1 MKTSFFT
8 DLSNFFKH
16 PVKYEQTP
24 PKVEWLK
31 VLQSYALLSAGALV
45 AGIIASVTLSYFGPD
60 SENAIE
66 GLFDGQTTWQDI
78 ALLAVVV
85 GPILE
90 ELAFRLLLRFSKVT
104 LAFGI
109 PLFGGFLGLF
119 FGQSLTLPYASLLLV
134 LSFILFIAFS
144 LTKNFESYREHY
156 HKAYPYLLYGTVLS
170 FGFAHLT
177 NFSNPIDLIWFA
189 PLINLPQLWAGALF
203 TYVRVKFGFL
213 FTTAFHMIYNAV
225 AVSPIL
231 TLYAFGI
238 DLDTELTQESIESL
252 LNTNELITISGLTI
266 AGSMFALAVLTLNIY
281 SIIEWLKTRDQKPQK

>member
-8 DLSNFFKH
+8 DLGSFFRH
-16 PVKYEQTP
+16 PVKFEQNP
-24 PKVEWLK
+24 PKVEWFK
-31 VLQSYALLSAGALV
+31 VLQSYALLSVGALI
-45 AGIIASVTLSYFGPD
+45 AGIIASVTLTYLSPD

-66 GLFDGQTTWQDI
+66 GLFDGETSWQDI
-78 ALLAVVV
+78 ALMAIVV

-90 ELAFRLLLRFSKVT
+90 EFAFRLLLRFSRVT

-109 PLFGGFLGLF
+109 PLYFGFLGLF
-119 FGQSLTLPYASLLLV
+119 FGQSLSMQYAGIL
-134 LSFILFIAFS
+134 LFISIVLLIGFS
-144 LTKNFESYREHY
+144 LIKDFSKY
-156 HKAYPYLLYGTVLS
+156 HVQYKKIYPALIYITVLT

-238 DLDTELTQESIESL
+238 DIDAELTQESIENL
-252 LNTNELITISGLTI
+252 LDTNEIIALSGLTI
-266 AGSMFALAVLTLNIY
+266 LGSLFALAVLALNIY
-281 SIIEWLKTRDQKPQK
+281 SIIEWVKHRPQKTQK

>member
-8 DLSNFFKH
+8 DLNEFFRN
-16 PVKYEQTP
+16 PVKFEQTP

-31 VLQSYALLSAGALV
+31 VLQSYALLSIGALV
-45 AGIIASVTLSYFGPD
+45 AGVIASVTLTYFGPD

-66 GLFDGQTTWQDI
+66 GLFDGQTSWQDI
-78 ALLAVVV
+78 ALMAIVV

-90 ELAFRLLLRFSKVT
+90 EFAFRLLLKFSRVT

-109 PLFGGFLGLF
+109 PLYFGFLGLF
-119 FGQSLTLPYASLLLV
+119 FGQSLTMEYARILLLI
-134 LSFILFIAFS
+134 SIILFVGFS
-144 LTKNFESYREHY
+144 LIKDFSRFHLQY
-156 HKAYPYLLYGTVLS
+156 KKIYPTLIYTTVLT

-238 DLDTELTQESIESL
+238 DLDTELTQESIENL
-252 LNTNELITISGLTI
+252 LDTNELIAIGGLTI
-266 AGSMFALAVLTLNIY
+266 LGSLFALAILALNIY
-281 SIIEWLKTRDQKPQK
+281 SVIEWAKNRQQKPQE